1 MKKQKWIVG
10 VLAGLLTLSLMSC
23 GDNDDVSSETS
34 TQAVKENTTQEE
46 QESKFSYS
54 IISKEYNGSPLN
66 DKLIAEL
73 KDGKVGVI
81 TYDGEL
87 VLNYQYDDWMANLYD
102 GSFVLKKE
110 VSDDESYDVLFDKE
124 GNQLFSTES
133 VPYASITSYSDG
145 LLQLSA
151 SSYFDAGWGKRF
163 YDGLNDFSLI
173 EKGNFSNLMDG
184 SAYYN
189 GMIVVMVSGSS
200 GAEFGIIDTNG
211 EAVLPELSF
220 MANQSYCVS
229 DEGYVIG
236 TDMQTYSY
244 AVYNVNTGKMYYL
257 DDEIK
262 TWIWNK
268 VIGGGKIVVYGD
280 GYMIVNTNEE
290 SDNLYAAYHIE
301 QGFLTDEIYSHI
313 GLFASMENRNKY
325 TLISNED
332 GSKWSYLDE
341 NFREIGT
348 WYDDATDFY
357 NGFAIIK
364 DSDGLLY
371 FINEQFEKVSEGFEG
386 MGASLSR
393 MGYFEIMKA
402 EDVYY
407 LVDINEKNS
416 AANDSVSDND
426 NDSTEETT
434 EEETEEETKKPS
446 IEEFSV
452 ADYYQI
458 VVEYLASI
466 AKNDYDKSL
475 FHQICVEY
483 NQLLCADKLGITSAD
498 SEWKDVLKK
507 LGYVDGLEYEVWNS
521 GIVLVPKGIY
531 DAKKYINQD
540 IEALKKAGVSEEP
553 SWSKYEDAECIEFFT
568 VQYTMEINGKTG
580 GVVDVAERDIMMI
593 YDDGK
598 WSIYKVSAAWYP
610 DRIEDKVM
618 EITGTL
624 DGIVIEPMQIELP
637 NTSYVDNTDTEAIE
651 DEFVID
657 IKSLKYIL
665 LKDGRDGIA
674 LKGTYEVV
682 NGMDYALWL
691 TGIRDFVIRDGSG
704 KVLYEAKQDRDF
716 DSVYLEAFGG
726 KDRSTIEFE
735 YKLDEDAYLS
745 DDLSNVNLTYSVE
758 LRME

>member
-1 MKKQKWIVG
+1 MKKQKWIIG
-10 VLAGLLTLSLMSC
+10 VLLGLLTLSLMAC
-23 GDNDDVSSETS
+23 GDNDDISNETT
-34 TQAVKENTTQEE
+34 TQAENETTTQEE

-54 IISKEYNGSPLN
+54 IISKEYNGYPLN

-73 KDGKVGVI
+73 KDGKYGVI
-81 TYDGEL
+81 TYNGEL
-87 VLNYQYDDWMANLYD
+87 VIDYQYDGYMSNLYD
-102 GSFVLKKE
+102 GSFVLTKE

-151 SSYFDAGWGKRF
+151 SFVDAGWGVRF
-163 YDGLNDFSLI
+163 YNGLNDFSLI
-173 EKGNFSNLMDG
+173 EKGYFSKLMDG
-184 SAYYN
+184 SAYNN
-189 GMIVVMVSGSS
+189 GMIVVMAGSSS
-200 GAEFGIIDTNG
+200 GAKFGILDTNG
-211 EAVLPELSF
+211 EPVFPQLSF
-220 MANQSYCVS
+220 MVNQSYCVS
-229 DEGYVIG
+229 DEGYVVG
-236 TDMQTYSY
+236 TDMQTYSSV
-244 AVYNVNTGKMYYL
+244 VYNVNTGKMYYL

-262 TWIWNK
+262 TWIWDK

-332 GSKWSYLDE
+332 DSKWSYLDE

-386 MGASLSR
+386 MGACLYSEI
-393 MGYFEIMKA
+393 GYFGIKKA
-402 EDVYY
+402 EDVWY
-407 LVDINEKNS
+407 LVDIDAKNS
-416 AANDSVSDND
+416 AANDSVSDNV
-426 NDSTEETT
+426 NDSTEEGTAEEGT
-434 EEETEEETKKPS
+434 AEEETEKPS
-446 IEEFSV
+446 IEEFSF

-466 AKNDYDKSL
+466 AKNDYDETL

-507 LGYVDGLEYEVWNS
+507 LGYVDGLEYEVWDS
-521 GIVLVPKGIY
+521 GIVLVAKGIY
-531 DAKKYINQD
+531 DAKKIINQD
-540 IEALKKAGVSEEP
+540 IEELKKAGVSEEP

-568 VQYTMEINGKTG
+568 VQYTMEINGR
-580 GVVDVAERDIMMI
+580 VDQVERDIMMI

-598 WSIYKVSAAWYP
+598 WSIYKIYAPRYTDWIKEA
-610 DRIEDKVM
+610 VM
-618 EITGTL
+618 EMVGTL
-624 DGIVIEPMQIELP
+624 DEIV
-637 NTSYVDNTDTEAIE
+637 D
-651 DEFVID
+651 
-657 IKSLKYIL
+657 
-665 LKDGRDGIA
+665 
-674 LKGTYEVV
+674 
-682 NGMDYALWL
+682 
-691 TGIRDFVIRDGSG
+691 
-704 KVLYEAKQDRDF
+704 
-716 DSVYLEAFGG
+716 
-726 KDRSTIEFE
+726 
-735 YKLDEDAYLS
+735 
-745 DDLSNVNLTYSVE
+745 
-758 LRME
+758 